1 MTTPPTTEDKAR
13 SYVPQIRAA
22 YEKVIN
28 ASRGSLNYAI
38 EAGELLNSAKQAMAT
53 KGGWLRWLGH
63 NLPDIPQTTASLY
76 MRLAENKNVIDK
88 QRVAS
93 AIDKGKLSIR
103 AAAKLIPQTEKS
115 KAAAAERAATKA
127 KNKATKAAEGLEEQL
142 RDLAVDEVYTALKNT
157 LSVEYLLELAQLIIK
172 RNERGDA
179 PSISPDRPPLAAA
192 LAERRA

>member
-1 MTTPPTTEDKAR
+1 MTTPTTEDKAR

-103 AAAKLIPQTEKS
+103 AAAKLIPQTEKA

-157 LSVEYLLELAQLIIK
+157 MSVEYLLELAQLIIK

-179 PSISPDRPPLAAA
+179 PSISPERPLPAVS
-192 LAERRA
+192 AERRA